1 MNLSKVNENKT
12 NDTLV
17 WDVAYDILSVL
28 KFSNYFFFF
37 KYFYEK
43 EYNLPDLSW
52 GSMEAFSQKINDD
65 HETRKKF
72 VNHFFAGGTDGQLT
86 DAQLDETCNDL
97 NNFIIYS
104 NVLNNR

>member
-1 MNLSKVNENKT
+1 M
-12 NDTLV
+12 
-17 WDVAYDILSVL
+17 
-28 KFSNYFFFF
+28 FF

-52 GSMEAFSQKINDD
+52 GSMEGLSQKINDD

-72 VNHFFAGGTDGQLT
+72 VNNFFAGGTDGQLT

-97 NNFIIYS
+97 NNFIIYF
-104 NVLNNR
+104 NILINRQYQILPLQNPKSCV